1 MKGRIW
7 IGIWLLLAA
16 GLGMAAECSPE
27 AADFHER
34 LGRHNREAD
43 YRAMVEWVFQKD
55 TAEETRRQ
63 RAGEAVRVL
72 TEDPSR
78 HIHGDDKE
86 VWADDFLSRLEKEA
100 GDQWWAW
107 SAAGDLLSEL
117 NGSGERV
124 DGKFVRRS
132 RGDISSHARDAARMR
147 QCYVKA
153 MTMAEKPEDRAE
165 IGLKLAADFDEGAG
179 AEVLALTD
187 LAVLPEIS
195 DESPRGKWSWDADD
209 FLVDGRS
216 PVIGPD
222 GRWRLPVL
230 RERFEDAKTD
240 YERVFWLLNEAGRI
254 SPAHAARA
262 KLALAEMW
270 NELLGVHGLV
280 SAGYVYIEG
289 TSEPAADGECEL
301 ATLKDEETIV
311 IGVNGPERRTVPAEC
326 RAVTM
331 LRELAEDA
339 GTPADLRGEALE
351 RLTEI
356 LADRYQFDAMKEIAT
371 EVAARYPEVGDA
383 SDYLVNIGPDGRFAT
398 CESFIVGEEVAVTF
412 ISREISEQR
421 FELWRMDVEKYVAEN
436 GSQTLRGFDSGPWG
450 ASARDFEKYQPFFQR
465 VADWTAPVKR
475 RGNHLQSATRIQ
487 VPVTE
492 AGNYLVVTRLGD
504 RWEVLPVQVARTI
517 VLSAALDA
525 RFDDDGPDPWDS
537 AGEADLFLIDALSGE
552 PVEGAVAVA
561 GHGRSEA
568 ISDYTGFLLGMGGGG
583 EVLVRRA
590 GLSPEL
596 LEVEDGE
603 LDAPEGDEIR
613 SFLVTNQPLY
623 RPGQRVDY
631 AGWLKRPNGRSAKS
645 DRFEEGAEVKVKV
658 KVTDPVGQVI
668 HEIELALD
676 EFGGFAGSFT
686 LASEMVLGD
695 CFMDLAVGFPSSEDP
710 FADKSKLEMEWD
722 ELDRSWR
729 IQVGEFR
736 KPDFRVEVEAAG
748 GGDGIAAVVKAS
760 YHSGEAVKGAAVTAR
775 LRAYPTR
782 SQVFPKLE
790 WDDLYEAGYDWEHP
804 RATWL
809 KDWQSWGIWPQED
822 DWDNDD
828 LYYGDEVV
836 LDATGVTDDE
846 GKARLVFPEKLPLLG
861 HYEYDCS
868 VRVGVQEFTGRS
880 VGAESDFTYS
890 GREHEVLIQPE
901 RGFYREGET
910 VKLQLWTMSAARE
923 PVFGSGRVR
932 VEAVAADGG
941 LTEIWSEEV
950 LTSEK
955 GREEVEFEP
964 PAAGQYRCVF
974 AAGGGERG
982 FLLEVIGD
990 KPASG
995 RYDGV
1000 QLTPSRAVGAVG
1012 DRVEVLIQTEEDEA
1026 MVWFF
1031 EQMPDGRKR
1040 TPRLIETR
1048 NRRAVVEVPLTK
1060 AGVPEFFLQAAT
1072 VVKGRLKKATCRIV
1086 MPPVE
1091 TKLNVT
1097 LSADPPRGE
1106 PGDEVKLAIA
1116 VKDAAGKPVEASLAV
1131 TAFDRALEDLG
1142 GALPKAGYWMRDRF
1156 EGGYWPASSQ
1166 DRDGWRDGAFV
1177 ELYQPGCF
1185 FERGDLTGDPRR
1197 QAASRFEKL
1206 GTYLGIQ
1213 YEPPELPNSI
1223 GGGSGGDP
1231 MAGIFPVTPATPS
1244 SYSRPAGREVE
1255 LSAAEKAQMRGV
1267 GARKHFA
1274 DRAYWG
1280 AALRTDADG
1289 KVRAAFELPDNLTAW
1304 RVQSWAFGK
1313 GRTFGDGQLDIE
1325 VSKPLQVRPLMPQ
1338 AAVAG
1343 DVLVIGA
1350 MVQNLSGTRQ
1360 EFQVTMEAEGVTAPP
1375 AQAVTLS
1382 AGEEGKVQWTVTL
1395 AEAGSVVFRFRAR
1408 SSDGSLADGAEM
1420 PLPVAPRLTPVKV
1433 AAQAEIGEGMHE
1445 ARLDLAFDEAVGKA
1459 TLQVRL
1465 EAHPAVGALAVLP
1478 DLVGYPYGCTEQTLN
1493 RFLPTL
1499 VAWQAAEKLGIDW
1512 GTMQQVFATG
1522 DSPLGWVKG
1531 RAASGE
1537 RPAELSEEKVR
1548 AMIHVGLKRLEGMQG
1563 DNGAW
1568 GWFSAA
1574 DQGGSPYMT
1583 ALAVRGIAR
1592 ARGLGFELENGPAK
1606 QGSRWLEQGA
1616 SWLSDWA
1623 LRRAGVVA
1631 EDPEKIENL
1640 DAWVVF
1646 VLSDASERG
1655 APELKQAL
1663 MKAPDRLASLG
1674 LVHLALALDGKTEQ
1688 ADLQRLLAAIPERM
1702 EEQAAD
1708 KRHLQ
1713 EEVELRAWH
1722 LKLRVKS
1729 GAGKAELERAIREL
1743 LKQRRDGIRWNS
1755 TKDSAL
1761 CVEAIIEAAIA
1772 CGGFQFQ
1779 AGEVIEATVGAAG
1792 RQHAIRLDRTNLWS
1806 ATLEFPV
1813 DGSLIAANLLPVVAA
1828 RDGDLPVMVSATMR
1842 FDSASPARMVP
1853 ADKGIG
1859 VERNYYRVATKGQ
1872 RKLLAEGEKLKV
1884 GELVEVELILAAA
1897 GDPGYVHLCDP
1908 VPAGLEPLMQL
1919 SGYEAG
1925 AYREN
1930 RTGETDFFISGL
1942 SSWNRVHR
1950 YYLRAV
1956 TSGTGLALPARAECM
1971 YAPEIAGQS
1980 GQRRIGIEP

>member
-1 MKGRIW
+1 MTAMTKPCWVGMW
-7 IGIWLLLAA
+7 MLFVAA
-16 GLGMAAECSPE
+16 GGWAVELSPE
-27 AADFHER
+27 ASGFHES

-43 YRAMVEWVFQKD
+43 YRTMADWVFDKSA
-55 TAEETRRQ
+55 AEERRRQ
-63 RAGEAVRVL
+63 RTDEAVRVL

-86 VWADDFLSRLEKEA
+86 VWADDFLSRLEREA
-100 GDQWWAW
+100 GDKWWAW
-107 SAAGDLLSEL
+107 SAAGDLLSGL

-124 DGKFVRRS
+124 EGKFVRKS
-132 RGDISSHARDAARMR
+132 RGSISSGARDAARMR

-165 IGLKLAADFDEGAG
+165 IALKLAAAFDEGEG

-187 LAVLPEIS
+187 LAVLPELS

-209 FLVDGRS
+209 FLVEGRS

-222 GRWRLPVL
+222 GGWRLPVL
-230 RERFEDAKTD
+230 RERFEDATTD
-240 YERVFWLLNEAGRI
+240 YERVYGLLNEAGRI
-254 SPAHAARA
+254 SPAHAAQA

-289 TSEPAADGECEL
+289 TSEPAADGEFEL
-301 ATLKDEETIV
+301 ATLKDEETIL
-311 IGVNGPERRTVPAEC
+311 IGAKGPERRTVPAEC

-331 LRELAEDA
+331 LRELVEGA
-339 GTPADLRGEALE
+339 GTPPEIREEALE

-383 SDYLVNIGPDGRFAT
+383 SDYLVNIGPDGKFAT
-398 CESFIVGEEVAVTF
+398 CESFVVAEEVAVTF

-421 FELWRMDVEKYVAEN
+421 FELWRLDVEKYVAEN
-436 GSQTLRGFDSGPWG
+436 GSQTLRGFDSGPW
-450 ASARDFEKYQPFFQR
+450 SADAKEFEKYHPFFQR

-475 RGNHLQSATRIQ
+475 RGNHLQSATRIK

-525 RFDDDGPDPWDS
+525 QIGDDGSDPWDS
-537 AGEADLFLIDALSGE
+537 GGEADLFLIDALSGE

-568 ISDYTGFLLGMGGGG
+568 ISDHTGYLLGMGGGG

-603 LDAPEGDEIR
+603 LDVPVEDRVR

-631 AGWLKRPNGRSAKS
+631 AGWLKRPNGRSAEA
-645 DRFEEGAEVKVKV
+645 DRFEEGSEAWVKVI
-658 KVTDPVGQVI
+658 DPVGQVI
-668 HEIELALD
+668 YEVGVALD
-676 EFGGFAGSFT
+676 EFGGFAGNFK
-686 LASEMVLGD
+686 LPGEMVLGD
-695 CFMDLAVGFPSSEDP
+695 CEVHLSLGYPSSDDP
-710 FADKSKLEMEWD
+710 FAEKSRMEMKWDK
-722 ELDRSWR
+722 LDDSRWT

-736 KPDFRVEVEAAG
+736 KPDFRVEVEAGPAR
-748 GGDGIAAVVKAS
+748 DGLAAVVKAA
-760 YHSGEAVKGAAVTAR
+760 YHSGEAIKGAAVTAR
-775 LRAYPTR
+775 MRAYPTR

-790 WDDLYEAGYDWEHP
+790 WDELYEAGYDWELP

-822 DWDNDD
+822 NWDNDD
-828 LYYGDEVV
+828 LYYGDEVL

-861 HYEYDCS
+861 HYEYDCT

-880 VGAESDFTYS
+880 VGAESEFMYS
-890 GREHEVLIQPE
+890 GRAHEVLIKPE

-910 VKLQLWTMSAARE
+910 VKLQLWTMNAVRE

-932 VEAVAADGG
+932 VEAIGADGG

-950 LTSEK
+950 MSSEK

-974 AAGGGERG
+974 ASGGAERG
-982 FLLEVIGD
+982 FVLEVIGD

-995 RYDGV
+995 RYDGL

-1072 VVKGRLKKATCRIV
+1072 VVDGRLKKATCRIV

-1097 LSADPPRGE
+1097 LSAEPARGE

-1116 VKDAAGKPVEASLAV
+1116 VKDTAGKPAEASLAV

-1166 DRDGWRDGAFV
+1166 DSDGWRDGAFA

-1223 GGGSGGDP
+1223 GGGAGSDP
-1231 MAGIFPVTPATPS
+1231 MAGIFPMTPATPTS
-1244 SYSRPAGREVE
+1244 SAYSRSAGREVE
-1255 LSAAEKAQMRGV
+1255 LSAAEKAQMKGV
-1267 GARKHFA
+1267 GARRNFA

-1289 KVRAAFELPDNLTAW
+1289 QVRAAFELPDNLTAW

-1313 GRTFGDGQLDIE
+1313 GRAFGDGQLDIE

-1360 EFQVTMEAEGVTAPP
+1360 EFLISMEAEGVKAPP

-1382 AGEEGKVQWTVTL
+1382 AGEEGKVQWTVNL
-1395 AEAGSVVFRFRAR
+1395 AEADSVVFRFRAR
-1408 SSDGSLADGAEM
+1408 SSDGSLEDGAEM
-1420 PLPVAPRLTPVKV
+1420 PLPVAPRLTPVTVSAK
-1433 AAQAEIGEGMHE
+1433 AEIEEGMHE
-1445 ARLDLAFDEAVGKA
+1445 ARLDLTFDEAVGKA
-1459 TLQVRL
+1459 NLQVRL

-1512 GTMQQVFATG
+1512 GAMQQVFATG
-1522 DSPLGWVKG
+1522 DSSLGWVKG
-1531 RAASGE
+1531 RAANGE
-1537 RPAELSEEKVR
+1537 RPAELSAEKVR

-1568 GWFSAA
+1568 GWFSAE
-1574 DQGGSPYMT
+1574 DQGGSPSMT
-1583 ALAVRGIAR
+1583 ALAVRGIGR
-1592 ARGLGFELENGPAK
+1592 ARGLGFALENDPAE
-1606 QGSRWLEQGA
+1606 RGA
-1616 SWLSDWA
+1616 SWLRSWA
-1623 LRRAGVVA
+1623 LQRARVIA
-1631 EDPEKIENL
+1631 DDPKRIEDL
-1640 DAWVVF
+1640 DAWVLF
-1646 VLSDASERG
+1646 VLTDVGEPA

-1663 MKAPDRLASLG
+1663 LKASEQLASLG
-1674 LVHLALALDGKTEQ
+1674 LIHLALALDGKTEQ
-1688 ADLQRLLAAIPERM
+1688 ADLQRLLAAIPDRM
-1702 EEQAAD
+1702 EEEAAD
-1708 KRHLQ
+1708 KRRTQ

-1722 LKLRVKS
+1722 LKLLVKS

-1743 LKQRRDGIRWNS
+1743 LKQRRDGVRWSS

-1761 CVEAIIEAAIA
+1761 CVEAVIEAAIA

-1806 ATLEFPV
+1806 ATLGFPV

-1828 RDGDLPVMVSATMR
+1828 RDGDLPVMVSATMS

-1853 ADKGIG
+1853 ADRGIG
-1859 VERNYYRVATKGQ
+1859 VERNYYRFVAEGQ
-1872 RKLLAEGEKLKV
+1872 RKLLAEGEKLKI
-1884 GELVEVELILAAA
+1884 GELVEVELTLTA
-1897 GDPGYVHLCDP
+1897 DDRPGFVHLSDP

-1919 SGYEAG
+1919 SGYESG

-1930 RTGETDFFISGL
+1930 RTGETDFFIADL
-1942 SSWNRVHR
+1942 TPWNRVHR

-1956 TSGTGLALPARAECM
+1956 TSGVGLALPARAECM
-1971 YAPEIAGQS
+1971 YAPEISGQS
-1980 GQRRIGIEP
+1980 GQRGIEVEP

>member
-1 MKGRIW
+1 MKAMKGRIW

-525 RFDDDGPDPWDS
+525 RFDDDGPDTWDS

-568 ISDYTGFLLGMGGGG
+568 ISDHTGFLLGMGGGG

-1142 GALPKAGYWMRDRF
+1142 AAEGRILDARSVRRRVLAGLVAGPGRVAGRRVRGVVSTGLLLRTRRFDGRSPPAGGVPLREAGNVSGDPVRAAGIAEQHWRRVGGRSDGWNLSRDTRDSQLLFPAGRPGGGVECRGKGADEGRRGAQALRGPCLLGGGIADGRGREGACGLRIARQSDGVARAVLGLRERADLWRRATRHRGF
-1156 EGGYWPASSQ
+1156 EAPASPAADAAGGGGRRCAG
-1166 DRDGWRDGAFV
+1166 DRGDGA
-1177 ELYQPGCF
+1177 ELVRHPAGVPGHDGG
-1185 FERGDLTGDPRR
+1185 RGGNGSTRSSGDAFSGRGGEGPVDGH
-1197 QAASRFEKL
+1197 L
-1206 GTYLGIQ
+1206 
-1213 YEPPELPNSI
+1213 
-1223 GGGSGGDP
+1223 GGSGIG
-1231 MAGIFPVTPATPS
+1231 GFPVPGAEFGRKS
-1244 SYSRPAGREVE
+1244 GGWSGNAFAGR
-1255 LSAAEKAQMRGV
+1255 
-1267 GARKHFA
+1267 
-1274 DRAYWG
+1274 
-1280 AALRTDADG
+1280 
-1289 KVRAAFELPDNLTAW
+1289 
-1304 RVQSWAFGK
+1304 
-1313 GRTFGDGQLDIE
+1313 
-1325 VSKPLQVRPLMPQ
+1325 
-1338 AAVAG
+1338 
-1343 DVLVIGA
+1343 
-1350 MVQNLSGTRQ
+1350 
-1360 EFQVTMEAEGVTAPP
+1360 PP
-1375 AQAVTLS
+1375 
-1382 AGEEGKVQWTVTL
+1382 
-1395 AEAGSVVFRFRAR
+1395 
-1408 SSDGSLADGAEM
+1408 
-1420 PLPVAPRLTPVKV
+1420 P
-1433 AAQAEIGEGMHE
+1433 H
-1445 ARLDLAFDEAVGKA
+1445 
-1459 TLQVRL
+1459 
-1465 EAHPAVGALAVLP
+1465 
-1478 DLVGYPYGCTEQTLN
+1478 
-1493 RFLPTL
+1493 
-1499 VAWQAAEKLGIDW
+1499 
-1512 GTMQQVFATG
+1512 TG
-1522 DSPLGWVKG
+1522 
-1531 RAASGE
+1531 
-1537 RPAELSEEKVR
+1537 
-1548 AMIHVGLKRLEGMQG
+1548 
-1563 DNGAW
+1563 
-1568 GWFSAA
+1568 
-1574 DQGGSPYMT
+1574 QGGGPSGD
-1583 ALAVRGIAR
+1583 RGR
-1592 ARGLGFELENGPAK
+1592 DARGT
-1606 QGSRWLEQGA
+1606 SR
-1616 SWLSDWA
+1616 S
-1623 LRRAGVVA
+1623 GV
-1631 EDPEKIENL
+1631 
-1640 DAWVVF
+1640 
-1646 VLSDASERG
+1646 R
-1655 APELKQAL
+1655 
-1663 MKAPDRLASLG
+1663 
-1674 LVHLALALDGKTEQ
+1674 
-1688 ADLQRLLAAIPERM
+1688 
-1702 EEQAAD
+1702 
-1708 KRHLQ
+1708 
-1713 EEVELRAWH
+1713 
-1722 LKLRVKS
+1722 
-1729 GAGKAELERAIREL
+1729 
-1743 LKQRRDGIRWNS
+1743 
-1755 TKDSAL
+1755 
-1761 CVEAIIEAAIA
+1761 
-1772 CGGFQFQ
+1772 
-1779 AGEVIEATVGAAG
+1779 
-1792 RQHAIRLDRTNLWS
+1792 
-1806 ATLEFPV
+1806 
-1813 DGSLIAANLLPVVAA
+1813 
-1828 RDGDLPVMVSATMR
+1828 
-1842 FDSASPARMVP
+1842 
-1853 ADKGIG
+1853 
-1859 VERNYYRVATKGQ
+1859 
-1872 RKLLAEGEKLKV
+1872 
-1884 GELVEVELILAAA
+1884 
-1897 GDPGYVHLCDP
+1897 
-1908 VPAGLEPLMQL
+1908 
-1919 SGYEAG
+1919 
-1925 AYREN
+1925 
-1930 RTGETDFFISGL
+1930 
-1942 SSWNRVHR
+1942 
-1950 YYLRAV
+1950 
-1956 TSGTGLALPARAECM
+1956 
-1971 YAPEIAGQS
+1971 
-1980 GQRRIGIEP
+1980 

>member
-1 MKGRIW
+1 MDCMNAMGSRIW

-16 GLGMAAECSPE
+16 GFGLAAERSPE
-27 AADFHER
+27 AVGFYES

-43 YRAMVEWVFQKD
+43 YRAMADWVFKRD
-55 TAEETRRQ
+55 ITDEVRRQ
-63 RAGEAVRVL
+63 RVDEAVWVL
-72 TEDPSR
+72 TDYDSK
-78 HIHGDDKE
+78 HLQNDDKE

-100 GDQWWAW
+100 GDKWWAW

-124 DGKFVRRS
+124 DGKFVRKS
-132 RGDISSHARDAARMR
+132 RGSISSGARDAARMR

-153 MTMAEKPEDRAE
+153 LAMAEEPEDRAE
-165 IGLKLAADFDEGAG
+165 IALKLAAAFDEGEG
-179 AEVLALTD
+179 AEVLVLTD
-187 LAVLPEIS
+187 LAVLPELS

-230 RERFEDAKTD
+230 RERFEDATTD
-240 YERVFWLLNEAGRI
+240 YERVYGLLNEAGRI

-289 TSEPAADGECEL
+289 TSDPAEDGEFEL
-301 ATLKDEETIV
+301 ATLKDEETIL

-331 LRELAEDA
+331 LRELVEDA
-339 GTPADLRGEALE
+339 GTPPEVREEALV
-351 RLTEI
+351 RLTEV
-356 LADRYQFDAMKEIAT
+356 LADRYQFDAMKEVAT
-371 EVAARYPEVGDA
+371 RVAARYPEVGDA

-398 CESFIVGEEVAVTF
+398 CESFVVGEEVAVIF

-450 ASARDFEKYQPFFQR
+450 ASTRDFEKYQPFFQR

-475 RGNHLQSATRIQ
+475 RGNHLQSATRIK

-492 AGNYLVVTRLGD
+492 GGNYLVVTRLGD

-525 RFDDDGPDPWDS
+525 RFDDDGPDTWDS

-568 ISDYTGFLLGMGGGG
+568 ISDHTGFLLGMGGGG
-583 EVLVRRA
+583 EVLVRRP

-596 LEVEDGE
+596 LAVEDGE
-603 LDAPEGDEIR
+603 MGVQAEDEIR

-623 RPGQRVDY
+623 RPGQRVDC
-631 AGWLKRPNGRSAKS
+631 AGWLKRPNGRSAEA
-645 DRFEEGAEVKVKV
+645 DRFEEDSEAWFKVV
-658 KVTDPVGQVI
+658 DPVGQVI
-668 HEIELALD
+668 HEVGMALD
-676 EFGGFAGSFT
+676 EFGGFAGNFK
-686 LASEMVLGD
+686 LPSEMVLGD
-695 CFMDLAVGFPSSEDP
+695 CEVHLSLGYPSSEDP
-710 FADKSKLEMEWD
+710 FAEKSRLEMKWD
-722 ELDRSWR
+722 KLDDDRWT

-736 KPDFRVEVEAAG
+736 KPDFRVEVEAGG
-748 GGDGIAAVVKAS
+748 GGDGIAAVVKAA
-760 YHSGEAVKGAAVTAR
+760 YHSGEAVKGAAVKAR

-790 WDDLYEAGYDWEHP
+790 WDDLYEAGYDWELP
-804 RATWL
+804 RATWM
-809 KDWQSWGIWPQED
+809 KDWQSWGIWPEED
-822 DWDNDD
+822 DWENDE
-828 LYYGDEVV
+828 LYYGDEVIF
-836 LDATGVTDDE
+836 DATGVTDEE
-846 GKARLVFPEKLPLLG
+846 GRARLVFPEKLPLLG
-861 HYEYDCS
+861 HYEYDCT

-880 VGAESDFTYS
+880 VGAESDFIYS
-890 GREHEVLIQPE
+890 GREHEVLIKPE

-910 VKLQLWTMSAARE
+910 VKLQLWAMSAVRE
-923 PVFGSGRVR
+923 PVLGSGKVR

-941 LTEIWSEEV
+941 LTEICSEDV
-950 LTSEK
+950 TTPAT
-955 GREEVEFEP
+955 GRAEVEFEP

-974 AAGGGERG
+974 QAGGGERG
-982 FLLEVIGD
+982 FVLEVIGD

-1026 MVWFF
+1026 RVWFF

-1106 PGDEVKLAIA
+1106 PGDEVKVAIA
-1116 VKDAAGKPVEASLAV
+1116 VTDAAGKPAEASLAV

-1142 GALPKAGYWMRDRF
+1142 GTLPKAGDRMRDRF

-1166 DRDGWRDGAFV
+1166 DRDGWQDGAFA

-1223 GGGSGGDP
+1223 GGG
-1231 MAGIFPVTPATPS
+1231 AGIFPVTPATPTPS

-1255 LSAAEKAQMRGV
+1255 LSAAEKAQMKGV
-1267 GARKHFA
+1267 GARKNFA

-1280 AALRTDADG
+1280 AALRTDKDG
-1289 KVRAAFELPDNLTAW
+1289 KVRAAFDLPDNLTAW

-1313 GRTFGDGQLDIE
+1313 GRTFGDAQLDLE

-1338 AAVAG
+1338 AAVVG

-1350 MVQNLSGTRQ
+1350 MVQNLSGTAQ
-1360 EFQVTMEAEGVTAPP
+1360 EFQVTMEADGVKAPP
-1375 AQAVTLS
+1375 AQALTLS

-1420 PLPVAPRLTPVKV
+1420 PLPVAPLLTPVTV
-1433 AAQAEIGEGMHE
+1433 AAKAEIGEGMHE

-1465 EAHPAVGALAVLP
+1465 EAHPAVGTLAVLP

-1512 GTMQQVFATG
+1512 GAMQQVFVTG
-1522 DSPLGWVKG
+1522 DTSLGWVKG

-1537 RPAELSEEKVR
+1537 RPAELSAEKVR
-1548 AMIHVGLKRLEGMQG
+1548 GMIHVGLKRLEGMQG

-1568 GWFSAA
+1568 DWLSAE

-1583 ALAVRGIAR
+1583 ALAVRGIGR
-1592 ARGLGFELENGPAK
+1592 ARGLGFALQNDPAK
-1606 QGSRWLEQGA
+1606 QGISWLEN
-1616 SWLSDWA
+1616 WA
-1623 LRRAGVVA
+1623 LRRAGVVSA
-1631 EDPEKIENL
+1631 DPKKIEAL
-1640 DAWVVF
+1640 DAWVAF
-1646 VLSDASERG
+1646 VLSDAG
-1655 APELKQAL
+1655 GTPTPELKQAL
-1663 MKAPDRLASLG
+1663 LKAPDQLTALG
-1674 LVHLALALDGKTEQ
+1674 LVHLALAIDGKTEQ

-1702 EEQAAD
+1702 EEEAAD
-1708 KRHLQ
+1708 TRHTQ
-1713 EEVELRAWH
+1713 EAVELRAWH

-1729 GAGKAELERAIREL
+1729 GAGKAELERGIREL
-1743 LKQRRDGIRWNS
+1743 LKQRRDGIRWSS

-1772 CGGFQFQ
+1772 CGGLHFQP
-1779 AGEVIEATVGAAG
+1779 GEVVEATVSAAG
-1792 RQHAIRLDRTNLWS
+1792 QPRTVRLNRTNLWS
-1806 ATLEFPV
+1806 ATLEFPI
-1813 DGSLIAANLLPVVAA
+1813 DGGSIPGNSLQVAAA
-1828 RDGDLPVMVSATMR
+1828 RDGNLAVMVSATMS

-1853 ADKGIG
+1853 AEDGIG
-1859 VERNYYRVATKGQ
+1859 VERNYYRVAAKGQ
-1872 RKLLAEGEKLKV
+1872 RKLLVEGEKLKI
-1884 GELVEVELILAAA
+1884 GELVEVELILTAADA
-1897 GDPGYVHLCDP
+1897 PGYVHMCDP

-1919 SGYEAG
+1919 SGYESG

-1930 RTGETDFFISGL
+1930 RTGETDFFISAL
-1942 SSWNRVHR
+1942 SPWNRAHR
-1950 YYLRAV
+1950 YHLRAV
-1956 TSGTGLALPARAECM
+1956 TAGESLALPARAECM
-1971 YAPEIAGQS
+1971 YAPEVSGQS